1 MRARTWIL
9 GVVVVLLVGA
19 LALPAAATIQV
30 VGALVGEA
38 EVGQWFT
45 ADEPCNSLGEG
56 KPQGSGVAPITGTPY
71 SREGAWHLR
80 TDLFT
85 VGQSAEEP
93 GVFTGT
99 IEICGRLDREP
110 LTQAGPVCG
119 ISKGFGGQG
128 RAFVFDQLVGS
139 TVELLLYDFGWK
151 EQAGAILPVIGNF
164 TRLDQFGQPTS
175 DVGTAVALVAV
186 SPTLDNGE
194 RCFGLIQSNGVKA
207 FEVVAAFALAS
218 GPEADWNDVT
228 GYVVPK
234 SGDDAKSCFDNGPD
248 NKTPATK
255 PSSGTSYC

>member
-9 GVVVVLLVGA
+9 SVVVVLLVGM
-19 LALPAAATIQV
+19 LALPAAATIHV
-30 VGALVGEA
+30 VGALVGQA

-45 ADEPCNSLGEG
+45 SDEPCNSLGEG

-71 SREGAWHLR
+71 SREGAWHLM

-85 VGQSAEEP
+85 VGQSAESP

-110 LTQAGPVCG
+110 ITQAGPVCG
-119 ISKGFGGQG
+119 ISKGFDGQG

-164 TRLDQFGQPTS
+164 TRLDQFGVPTS

-186 SPTLDNGE
+186 GPSQTDVE
-194 RCFGLIQSNGVKA
+194 RCFGLVGGNGVKA

-218 GPEADWNDVT
+218 GAEADWNDVT

-234 SGDDAKSCFDNGPD
+234 EDGNAKSCFDDGPD

>member
-1 MRARTWIL
+1 MRARNSIL
-9 GVVVVLLVGA
+9 TVVVVLLVGA
-19 LALPAAATIQV
+19 FALPAAATIHV
-30 VGALVGEA
+30 VGALVGTA

-45 ADEPCNSLGEG
+45 SDEPCNSLGEG
-56 KPQGSGVAPITGTPY
+56 KPQGSGVAPITDAPY

-80 TDLFT
+80 TDLLT

-99 IEICGRLDREP
+99 VELCGRLDREP
-110 LTQAGPVCG
+110 VTQTGAVCG
-119 ISKGFGGQG
+119 ISKGFDGQG
-128 RAFVFDQLVGS
+128 RAFVFEQLVGS

-164 TRLDQFGQPTS
+164 TRLDQFGTPTS
-175 DVGTAVALVAV
+175 DLGTAIALVAV

-194 RCFGLIQSNGVKA
+194 RCFGLIESNGVKA

-218 GPEADWNDVT
+218 GAQADWNDLTELVL
-228 GYVVPK
+228 PK
-234 SGDDAKSCFDNGPD
+234 SGENAKSCFADGPD
-248 NKTPATK
+248 SKTGPA

>member
-1 MRARTWIL
+1 MRARYLVSTVIALVL
-9 GVVVVLLVGA
+9 GGLLAAPA
-19 LALPAAATIQV
+19 LASIHI

-45 ADEPCNSLGEG
+45 SDEPCDDQGGG
-56 KPQGSGVAPITGTPY
+56 KPQGSGVAPITGMPY
-71 SREGAWHLR
+71 SREGTWHLR

-85 VGQSAEEP
+85 VGESEGVP
-93 GVFTGT
+93 GLYTGS

-110 LTQAGPVCG
+110 VTHTGPVCG
-119 ISKGFGGQG
+119 ISKGFDGMG
-128 RAFVFDQLVGS
+128 RAFVFDQLVGG

-164 TRLDQFGQPTS
+164 DHLDQFGNPAGDT
-175 DVGTAVALVAV
+175 GTAIALVAV
-186 SPTLDNGE
+186 GPSPTDVE
-194 RCFGLIQSNGVKA
+194 RCFGLVSGNGVKA
-207 FEVVAAFALAS
+207 FEVVAAFTLDTA
-218 GPEADWNDVT
+218 PEVDWNDLT

-234 SGDDAKSCFDNGPD
+234 TGDNTKSCFDNGPD